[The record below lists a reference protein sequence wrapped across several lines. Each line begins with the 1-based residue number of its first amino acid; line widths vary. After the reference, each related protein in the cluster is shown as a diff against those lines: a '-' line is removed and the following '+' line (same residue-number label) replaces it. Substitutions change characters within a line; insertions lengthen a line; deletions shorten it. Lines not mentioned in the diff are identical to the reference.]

1 MIAGM
6 MKKECIAKRHSRLFI
21 LAAAFLC
28 SVTTAD
34 AFGGLS
40 NFRDPLIVAAATM
53 KTERVI
59 IAVAGMSCTSCAKG
73 IKAMLKRTPG
83 VIAAEASFER
93 REAVVDYDANQ
104 TSHEKIVEAINK
116 LGYKASIKQ

>member
-6 MKKECIAKRHSRLFI
+6 MRKEHGAKRHCRLFI

-28 SVTTAD
+28 SLAIAD
-34 AFGGLS
+34 AFGRLS
-40 NFRDPLIVAAATM
+40 NFRAPLTVAAATM
-53 KTERVI
+53 KTERAI
-59 IAVAGMSCTSCAKG
+59 IVVEGMSCSSCAKG

-83 VIAAEASFER
+83 VIAAEVSFER
-93 REAVVDYDANQ
+93 HEAVVDYDADQ
-104 TSHEKIVEAINK
+104 TSREKIVEAINK